1 MNFTARCSVPGKE
14 LCGDRGSAGARL
26 VRAALHALWQCRHS
40 GDDGQSLVEFGLVLP
55 LLLLV
60 LSGIFSFGI
69 VFNQFQILTNATN
82 DSARAFALSANGG
95 ATSTTSSA
103 PNGDPCAYVNTIVL
117 ADAPSLNSSNLKY
130 TIVYTVTST
139 TTSTTY
145 TGTGSSAPTCAG
157 ITMNSGDTVQV
168 TVKYPVTTSIFQW
181 ATKSLTLSSSS
192 TELVQ

>member
-1 MNFTARCSVPGKE
+1 MNSKARSIRGRD
-14 LCGDRGSAGARL
+14 LSSGGGSADGAFF
-26 VRAALHALWQCRHS
+26 RAAGRALWRCGHS
-40 GDDGQSLVEFGLVLP
+40 ADDGQSLAEFGLVLP

-69 VFNQFQILTNATN
+69 IFNQFQILTNATN

-95 ATSTTSSA
+95 GSSTTSNA
-103 PNGDPCAYVNTIVL
+103 PNGDPCAYVNTLVQ
-117 ADAPSLNSSNLKY
+117 ADAPSLNSSNLTY
-130 TIVYTVTST
+130 SIIYTVTST

-157 ITMNSGDTVQV
+157 ITMTSGDTVKV